1 MEWHWWGVDFCPRQS
16 WSGHRKQQFIS
27 WWPEVCFDLPW
38 KFSRQIVY
46 RSPRIHPVQQSYV
59 SDHLHEQSSL
69 GWCPSLCQSGAWKKE
84 GRHEDSRSCSGKIRN
99 FSTYLIRSQKTKQ
112 NCNWFLWYS
121 PMKSEEIC
129 KIGSIVPLGKSWMS
143 VTNLVLKH
151 HRDGGI
157 QIKAWLKRES
167 CLYTA
172 YLCFVPP
179 QHYYTTVFF

>member
-1 MEWHWWGVDFCPRQS
+1 MEWHWWGVDFCPRQG

-99 FSTYLIRSQKTKQ
+99 FSTYLIRSQKTKLQ
-112 NCNWFLWYS
+112 
-121 PMKSEEIC
+121 
-129 KIGSIVPLGKSWMS
+129 
-143 VTNLVLKH
+143 LVLV
-151 HRDGGI
+151 I
-157 QIKAWLKRES
+157 QPDEKWGNQQNWQHCSSGKDLNVCNKS
-167 CLYTA
+167 CAEASQRRWHSNQSMAKKGELSIYCIFVLCPSTA
-172 YLCFVPP
+172 
-179 QHYYTTVFF
+179 